1 MYFSS
6 ERVSQKPLELNSC
19 GVQELQGRD
28 RRALRREGRADYHIL
43 YIMKGT
49 CYLTEQG
56 EEVAVSAGNLVLYLP
71 GERQEYAFRGTEE
84 TTSGFIHFS
93 GTEVG
98 ALLARLALAGRVI
111 PIGESGE
118 AAQIFR
124 EMAGEFLLKRPFW
137 QESVTAL
144 LLRFLAMAGRL
155 AESLAVGIT
164 PALRHRMD
172 DVCRTMQREV
182 GMKRSVLDYARM
194 CHLSEGRFSHAFKE
208 STGLSPKQYMMRI
221 KIDTACQLLAG
232 TGHTVS
238 EVAAAVGIDDVNYFS
253 RLIKKYTGR
262 SPGRQR

>member
-6 ERVSQKPLELNSC
+6 ERISEKPLELNSC
-19 GVQELQGRD
+19 GLQELQGRD

-43 YIMKGT
+43 YIMKGI

-56 EEVAVSAGNLVLYLP
+56 EELAVPAGHLVLYLP
-71 GERQEYAFRGTEE
+71 GERQEYAFRGAEE

-98 ALLARLALAGRVI
+98 ALLDRFGLVGRVI

-118 AAQIFR
+118 AGQIFR
-124 EMAGEFLLKRPFW
+124 ELTGEFLLKKPFW
-137 QESVTAL
+137 QEHVTAL
-144 LLRFLAMAGRL
+144 LLRFLATAGRL
-155 AESLAVGIT
+155 AEALAAGIA
-164 PALRHRMD
+164 PSLRHRMD
-172 DVCRTMQREV
+172 DICRAMHRQV
-182 GMKRSVLDYARM
+182 GERRSVAYYAQM

-208 STGLSPKQYMMRI
+208 STGLSPKQYMMQI

-232 TGHTVS
+232 TGHTVA

-253 RLIKKYTGR
+253 RLVKKYTGR